1 MKEVIMQMSIKQ
13 WLVSVMLLGGLAI
26 QPIRIFA
33 GPLDAYIE
41 RAKKEG
47 SVTLG
52 VTLRKTSHGKPSGEK
67 YIAAFHK
74 HYPFLKT
81 NFKRIGGARERERVL
96 GEMTAG
102 VVNFDVATISD
113 TMVDPL
119 VEAKVPLIVDWK
131 KLGVPPFLIQ
141 PKNIGVSLRTAVFGI
156 AYNRNLIPDNVAK
169 TFTWESCTDSKW
181 KGKTAMDDRP
191 RHLNILY
198 QNDAWGRE
206 KTLDYAKR
214 WAANKPA
221 VEASRSTGAQK
232 LAAGSYYMICG
243 MPRRQV
249 LDLQVNAG
257 EKSIGIVYPEPVPV
271 SIGDIIYVPRK
282 AKHPNAGVV
291 FLAWTATPEAQTILD
306 DVDFSGHPSFEGSDV
321 NKVTKGKKLVQ
332 ENWQDAKHSDEALA
346 EILQAMGFP
355 VVR

>member
-1 MKEVIMQMSIKQ
+1 MQISTKQ
-13 WLVSVMLLGGLAI
+13 WLVFVILMGGLAI
-26 QPIRIFA
+26 HPIQVIA
-33 GPLDAYIE
+33 GSLDAYVE
-41 RAKKEG
+41 KAKKEG
-47 SVTLG
+47 TVTLG
-52 VTLRKTSHGKPSGEK
+52 VTLRKTSQGKPTGDK
-67 YIAAFHK
+67 YIAAFQK
-74 HYPFLKT
+74 RYPFLKAKL
-81 NFKRIGGARERERVL
+81 KRIGGARERERVL

-119 VEAKVPLIVDWK
+119 VDAKVPLILDWQ
-131 KLGVPPFLIQ
+131 KLGVPPFLAH

-156 AYNRNLIPDNVAK
+156 AYNRKLIPDNVAK
-169 TFTWESCTDSKW
+169 DFTWESCNDPKW

-198 QNDAWGRE
+198 QNDGWGRE

-232 LAAGSYYMICG
+232 LSAGAYSMICG
-243 MPRRQV
+243 LPRRQV

-257 EKSIGIVYPEPVPV
+257 EKSIGIVYPEPIPV
-271 SIGDIIYVPRK
+271 SIGDLIYVPQK
-282 AKHPNAGVV
+282 AKNANAGVL
-291 FLAWTATPEAQTILD
+291 FIAWSATPEAQAILD
-306 DVDFSGHPSFEGSDV
+306 DIDFSGHPSFEGSDV
-321 NKVTKGKKLVQ
+321 NKVAKGKKLVHASW
-332 ENWQDAKHSDEALA
+332 EDVKRSDDVLA